1 MSSSTS
7 FDDMYSLTPQERI
20 NIAIV
25 NIMTGDKKHW
35 KYVEI
40 ETENAR
46 TSLTNREVIDSI
58 TSQNARLTREHTDF
72 IKKYNS
78 MPNSKDRELYQTIL
92 NIIKECRIKLF
103 DIATTGDK
111 SDSDN
116 VSKLKPLFLLEEIE
130 EWINALNE
138 LEKKELEKKELEKKE
153 LEKKELEK
161 KELEKKELAKKGGR
175 RRKTNKV
182 KKSKMH
188 VFRRRSSKSKKS
200 RKSRKYVR

>member
-7 FDDMYSLTPQERI
+7 FGEMYPPLTSQ
-20 NIAIV
+20 NIIDRAIV

-35 KYVEI
+35 QNVAI

-58 TSQNARLTREHTDF
+58 TSQNARLIREHTDF
-72 IKKYNS
+72 NTKYRTIEDAV
-78 MPNSKDRELYQTIL
+78 SKSRLLKTYQTKL
-92 NIIKECRIKLF
+92 NEIKGCRINLF
-103 DIATTGDK
+103 DIATTGDT

-116 VSKLKPLFLLEEIE
+116 VIKLKPLFLLEEIE
-130 EWINALNE
+130 NWINALNE
-138 LEKKELEKKELEKKE
+138 LE
-153 LEKKELEK
+153 
-161 KELEKKELAKKGGR
+161 KKGGR

>member
-138 LEKKELEKKELEKKE
+138 LEKKELEKKEL
-153 LEKKELEK
+153 
-161 KELEKKELAKKGGR
+161 AKKGGR

>member
-1 MSSSTS
+1 
-7 FDDMYSLTPQERI
+7 MYPPLTPQERI

-25 NIMTGDKKHW
+25 NIMTGDEKHW
-35 KYVEI
+35 KYGEI
-40 ETENAR
+40 KTENAR
-46 TSLTNREVIDSI
+46 TSLTNHEVIDSI
-58 TSQNARLTREHTDF
+58 TSQNAMLTRKHTDF

-78 MPNSKDRELYQTIL
+78 MPNSKDRELYQTGL
-92 NIIKECRIKLF
+92 MQIKGCRIKLF

-111 SDSDN
+111 SDSAN
-116 VSKLKPLFLLEEIE
+116 VINLKQLFLLEEIE
-130 EWINALNE
+130 EWIKTLN
-138 LEKKELEKKELEKKE
+138 
-153 LEKKELEK
+153 
-161 KELEKKELAKKGGR
+161 ELAKKGGR